1 MEILKRFI
9 KSLVDN
15 PFYIFSVLL
24 FAFGLYLKF
33 SVTDFYSGDYVN
45 FLKPWMNEIAA
56 QGGIASL
63 GKKIGDYTPPYVYL
77 LTFLSYFPSSNATDP
92 YLFGIKLI
100 SILFDGLLAFTVFLN
115 VKALIKN
122 SRFELATIA
131 SLIVFFLPTVVFNS
145 AYWGQIDA
153 AYTSFLLL
161 TLYFIQKDQPFK
173 AMVWYAVAFSFKLQ
187 SIFLVP
193 VLIIYLWFN
202 HPRKIYYFLMIL
214 VVYYGLAIPSF
225 IAGRSFMDITQ
236 IYILQTD
243 QYRYLTLN
251 MPNMWQWVNN
261 RYDDLSL
268 FAFSLFA
275 AVMGITFLWLIVRKF
290 KVTSTNVYLLS
301 LWSVMVANF
310 FLPAMHERYLY
321 AADILSVIV
330 AFQFGKLFVVPIVIQ
345 FVSIVAYTPFLF
357 GSRLIDHKD
366 VSIVFFVAI
375 IYVSYHLFTKI
386 TSKSEQITS

>member
-1 MEILKRFI
+1 MVILKRFI
-9 KSLVDN
+9 KFLVN
-15 PFYIFSVLL
+15 HPFYLLSAFL
-24 FAFGLYLKF
+24 FAFGFYVKL
-33 SVTDFYSGDYVN
+33 SVTNFYSGDYVN
-45 FLKPWMNEIAA
+45 FLKPWMSEIVS

-63 GKKIGDYTPPYVYL
+63 GMKIGDYTPPYVYL
-77 LTFLSYFPSSNATDP
+77 LTILSYFPSSNTIDP

-100 SILFDGLLAFTVFLN
+100 SILFDGLLAWTVFLN
-115 VKALIKN
+115 VKSFFKE
-122 SRFELATIA
+122 SRNELATLA

-161 TLYFIQKDQPFK
+161 TLFFIQKDQPLP
-173 AMVWYAVAFSFKLQ
+173 AMIWYAVAFSFKLQ
-187 SIFLVP
+187 SIFLLP

-202 HPRKIYYFLMIL
+202 HPRKIYYFLII
-214 VVYYGLAIPSF
+214 VIVYYGFAIPSF
-225 IAGRSFMDITQ
+225 IAGRSFLDITQ

-275 AVMGITFLWLIVRKF
+275 SIMGITFLWLIIKKF
-290 KVTSTNVYLLS
+290 KVTSSNVYLLS

-310 FLPAMHERYLY
+310 FLPAMHERYLFP
-321 AADILSVIV
+321 ADILSVIIV
-330 AFQFGKLFVVPIVIQ
+330 FQLSKLFVVPVLIQ
-345 FVSIVAYTPFLF
+345 FISIVAYTPFLF
-357 GSRLIDHKD
+357 SSRIIDLKD
-366 VSIVFFVAI
+366 ASLVFMVTLV
-375 IYVSYHLFTKI
+375 YLSYHLFVQVI
-386 TSKSEQITS
+386 HEN